1 MDSEQN
7 SDPTPGTLAHK
18 TNKKDKNK
26 RAAPEE
32 PEPEA
37 EGAKKKEK
45 RKRRDP
51 HTIAC
56 VKKYFND
63 DTCFDISQLYRRAIY
78 DNCAAG
84 PEAQSVAVKSV
95 LWHNLD
101 RLDATVDQRKE
112 YHKYCSSTWCH
123 YQQYVAH
130 SPPEGYKRLHDRNK
144 AGKEVPWTGG
154 YYAGL
159 DQEYPG
165 AFKDVQDIFDYIGH
179 IDLMK
184 RCAKKVTQNLNESL
198 HSKLWRRVLKY
209 KHHGKKRYKLAC
221 FMTVLVHNFGHE
233 KGSLLHC
240 LECMTKPTERDLRQ
254 KDRDSIRNAKRQHI
268 VTDGGRRS
276 RNRKKVKYG
285 VVRNVRNTVNDNGVR
300 NVRNTVNDNVGYE
313 AGSEPINE

>member
-1 MDSEQN
+1 MDSEHVTPPRPKDSEQN

-26 RAAPEE
+26 RTAPE
-32 PEPEA
+32 EPEA

-101 RLDATVDQRKE
+101 RLDATVDQRKK
-112 YHKYCSSTWCH
+112 YHELCSITWCD
-123 YQQYVAH
+123 YRQYVAH

-144 AGKEVPWTGG
+144 AGKEVP
-154 YYAGL
+154 
-159 DQEYPG
+159 
-165 AFKDVQDIFDYIGH
+165 
-179 IDLMK
+179 
-184 RCAKKVTQNLNESL
+184 
-198 HSKLWRRVLKY
+198 
-209 KHHGKKRYKLAC
+209 
-221 FMTVLVHNFGHE
+221 
-233 KGSLLHC
+233 
-240 LECMTKPTERDLRQ
+240 
-254 KDRDSIRNAKRQHI
+254 
-268 VTDGGRRS
+268 
-276 RNRKKVKYG
+276 
-285 VVRNVRNTVNDNGVR
+285 
-300 NVRNTVNDNVGYE
+300 
-313 AGSEPINE
+313 